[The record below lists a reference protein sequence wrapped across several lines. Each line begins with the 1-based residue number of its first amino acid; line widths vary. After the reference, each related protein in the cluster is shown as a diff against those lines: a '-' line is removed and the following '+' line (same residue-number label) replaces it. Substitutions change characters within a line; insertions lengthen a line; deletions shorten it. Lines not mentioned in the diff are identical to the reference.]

1 MWLLVPAHL
10 FLTLKFNIGWRCQ
23 ECPLPRSD
31 IISCC
36 AGGLAG
42 FSAAQVEEVRM
53 VLRML
58 PIFFTTILY
67 WTIYVQVSVPTF

>member
-1 MWLLVPAHL
+1 MSSPTVS
-10 FLTLKFNIGWRCQ
+10 I
-23 ECPLPRSD
+23 
-31 IISCC
+31 CC

-67 WTIYVQVSVPTF
+67 WTIYVQVSV